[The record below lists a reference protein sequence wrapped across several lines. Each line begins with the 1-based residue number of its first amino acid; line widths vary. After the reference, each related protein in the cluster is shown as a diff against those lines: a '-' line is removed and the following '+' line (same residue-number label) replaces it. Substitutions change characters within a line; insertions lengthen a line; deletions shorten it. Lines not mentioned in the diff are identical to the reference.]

1 MIYREEFEKILKL
14 IDAGIIGSQ
23 DSYIESILTTESII
37 NSENFNLVLS
47 PNGFIYTKDT
57 SNLEKDFLEMD
68 NFIQFLKEKES
79 LRIGKNQFNFDWNL
93 EILDFELYIE
103 NILFG
108 YIECKTLINL
118 ETPII
123 ISSNNS
129 KDEKDGNVEITEFL
143 NNFFNE
149 LFTKLV
155 EKIKNPSLQLF
166 PELNYYFSRYNNQI
180 NEAQTE
186 VPLNENYENLIQH
199 LKVSIN
205 YRVNVEIDKNLILP
219 GGSYELT

>member
-14 IDAGIIGSQ
+14 IDAGVIGSQ

-103 NILFG
+103 DILFG

-129 KDEKDGNVEITEFL
+129 KDENDGNVEITEFL

-149 LFTKLV
+149 LFTKLM
-155 EKIKNPSLQLF
+155 EKITNPSLQLF
-166 PELNYYFSRYNNQI
+166 PELNYYFSQYNNQI

-186 VPLNENYENLIQH
+186 TPLYENLIQH

-205 YRVNVEIDKNLILP
+205 YRVNVEIDKNLTLP
-219 GGSYELT
+219 GGSHELT

>member
-47 PNGFIYTKDT
+47 SNGFIYTKDT

-103 NILFG
+103 DILFG
-108 YIECKTLINL
+108 YIECKTLLNL

-129 KDEKDGNVEITEFL
+129 KDEKNGNVEITEFL

-155 EKIKNPSLQLF
+155 GKIKNPSLQLF

-186 VPLNENYENLIQH
+186 TPLNENYENLIQH

>member
-103 NILFG
+103 DILFG
-108 YIECKTLINL
+108 YIECKTLLNL

-129 KDEKDGNVEITEFL
+129 KDENDGNVKISEFL

-149 LFTKLV
+149 LFTKLM
-155 EKIKNPSLQLF
+155 EKITNPSLQLF

-199 LKVSIN
+199 LKVSLN

>member
-68 NFIQFLKEKES
+68 NFVQFLKEKES

-103 NILFG
+103 DILFG
-108 YIECKTLINL
+108 YIECKTLLNL

-123 ISSNNS
+123 IPSNNS
-129 KDEKDGNVEITEFL
+129 KDEKDGNVKISEFL

-149 LFTKLV
+149 LFTKLK
-155 EKIKNPSLQLF
+155 EKITNPSLQLF

-199 LKVSIN
+199 LKVSLN

>member
-103 NILFG
+103 DILFG
-108 YIECKTLINL
+108 YIKGKTLINL

-123 ISSNNS
+123 ISSTNS

-149 LFTKLV
+149 LFTKLA
-155 EKIKNPSLQLF
+155 EKIMNPSLQLF
-166 PELNYYFSRYNNQI
+166 PELNYYFSQYNNQI
-180 NEAQTE
+180 NEAQTK

-205 YRVNVEIDKNLILP
+205 YRVNVEINKNLILP
-219 GGSYELT
+219 GGSHELT